1 MNILCILGLVY
12 ILIVICSIVL
22 FTKCLI
28 ETNRKFIFT
37 RKIINICI
45 SNILLFIC
53 LHFAYAIM
61 SGIMSFFHEVKQY
74 MISYYC
80 SLYDELKQELNKK

>member
-1 MNILCILGLVY
+1 MNILCFLGLMY
-12 ILIVICSIVL
+12 MIIVICNIL
-22 FTKCLI
+22 FVTKCLI

-37 RKIINICI
+37 GKMINICMT
-45 SNILLFIC
+45 NILLFIC

-61 SGIMSFFHEVKQY
+61 SGIMSFFHEIKQY
-74 MISYYC
+74 MLSYYY